1 MSTFSFLKKI
11 FHSPAG
17 LDLNSDGNFRFKWPS
32 FFQWKQVFKVLGR
45 KEKWLL
51 LLCIIMVVGSSS
63 FLWHSFY
70 LKNTEIKPA
79 EGGKYTEGV
88 VGQPRYINPVLSAA
102 NEVDRDLT
110 ELIFSGLMKY
120 NEKGEVIPDLI
131 SSYKVSED
139 GEIYE
144 VYLKENVLWHDNQK
158 LTSDDV
164 VFTVERIQNSDY
176 KSPYQASWIGVEAE
190 KISNF
195 GVRFKLKNP
204 YNAFLEN
211 LTIKILPKHVFET
224 ILPENFGLTIYNLKP
239 IGSGPFKFKGLT
251 QDKSGNIKSL
261 DLVRNSEYY
270 DRLPFIRELSFNFY
284 SDEASLTEAAGKKDI
299 DGFSPI
305 WLKEENFSDKNSL
318 STYKIAL
325 PRYFAVFFNLENSK
339 ILSEKQVRQALSFA
353 TNKTEIVKEALGEE
367 GIVVSSPILSEIFGL
382 PQPVKTYEF
391 NLEKAREIL
400 DAAKFKDDNSDG
412 IREKVLK
419 EAGTFEFK
427 SNLILGSH
435 GNEVKELQRCLAKD
449 SAVYPEAEISGNF
462 DKATEQAVIRFQEKY
477 SKEILEPQG
486 YTKGTG
492 EVRKGTRTKLNE
504 LYGKIEKEVL
514 PLKITLTVPDQE
526 FLIKVADV
534 LKKQWKEA
542 GVELEIKKVNASN
555 VGQEVIKTR
564 DYESLLF
571 GEVLGS
577 IPDPLPFWHSSQ
589 KRYPGLNLS
598 LYGSK
603 EADNLLYDV
612 RQVQDSSEK
621 KEKYQKLQDIL
632 IEDAPAVFLFS
643 PDYNFTVSKK
653 IKGIDIKM
661 VVDPSQRFSGIEN
674 WYIETKRVWK

>member
-11 FHSPAG
+11 FHSPVG
-17 LDLNSDGNFRFKWPS
+17 PDLDSDSNFRFKWPS
-32 FFQWKQVFKVLGR
+32 FFQWKQVIKVLGR

-51 LLCIIMVVGSSS
+51 LLCIMMVAGSSS

-131 SSYKVSED
+131 NSYKVSED

-164 VFTVERIQNSDY
+164 IFTVERIQNPDY

-261 DLVRNSEYY
+261 DLVRNSEYH
-270 DRLPFIRELSFNFY
+270 DKLPFIRELSFNFY
-284 SDEASLTEAAGKKDI
+284 SDEASLAEAAGKKDI
-299 DGFSPI
+299 DGFSPV
-305 WLKEENFSDKNSL
+305 WLKEENFSDKNSF

-353 TNKTEIVKEALGEE
+353 TNKTEIVREALREE
-367 GIVVSSPILSEIFGL
+367 GLVVSSPILPEIFGL

-391 NLEKAREIL
+391 NLEKAKETL
-400 DAAKFKDDNSDG
+400 DLAKFKDDDGDG

-504 LYGKIEKEVL
+504 LCGKIEKEVL

-526 FLIKVADV
+526 FLMRVADV

-542 GVELEIKKVNASN
+542 GAELEIKKVNASS

-603 EADNLLYDV
+603 EADNLLFDV

-632 IEDAPAVFLFS
+632 TEDAPAVFLFS
-643 PDYNFTVSKK
+643 PDYNFAVSKK

>member
-1 MSTFSFLKKI
+1 LSTFSFLKKI